1 MLCYNIKSDIRF
13 QLYFRSVNVMTT
25 EKVEERATMND
36 ERNKES
42 LKLVNCGLMV
52 YTFEGSREDV
62 ENTFKTRIRQ
72 NRNDRY
78 SVEDNFRLIF

>member
-1 MLCYNIKSDIRF
+1 MFCYHLKSDIRF

-42 LKLVNCGLMV
+42 LKLVLTLIV
-52 YTFEGSREDV
+52 DYWF
-62 ENTFKTRIRQ
+62 TRLK
-72 NRNDRY
+72 D
-78 SVEDNFRLIF
+78 